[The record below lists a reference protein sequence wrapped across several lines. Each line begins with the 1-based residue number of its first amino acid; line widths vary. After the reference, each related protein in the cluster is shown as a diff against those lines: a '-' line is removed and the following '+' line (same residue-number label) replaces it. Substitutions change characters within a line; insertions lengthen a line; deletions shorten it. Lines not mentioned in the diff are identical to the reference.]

1 MNIDIVAALITGIF
15 GIVAGALVAY
25 VGAVVKFRKD
35 LEAEYDKDLRSKRLE
50 SYKNLWKHLQLVA
63 RYDRPKP
70 LNIQTIT
77 ELTNSMRQWYFEE
90 GGLYLSEAAR
100 ETYFDLKK
108 AIHKIMESNKY
119 QTDELL
125 DKNDHTD
132 ILEKASL
139 LRASLTKDVGT
150 RKSSPIADS

>member
-1 MNIDIVAALITGIF
+1 MNVDIVIALFTGIF

-50 SYKNLWKHLQLVA
+50 SYKNLWKYLQLLA

-77 ELTNSMRQWYFEE
+77 ELTNSIRQWYFEE
-90 GGLYLSEAAR
+90 GGLYLSEATR
-100 ETYFDLKK
+100 KTYFDLKK
-108 AIHKIMESNKY
+108 AIQIIIESNKY
-119 QTDELL
+119 RTDELL
-125 DKNDHTD
+125 DKKDSAD